1 MQGSSNQIRTP
12 KLKPWMVAVFAIV
25 VILLLGIAIGGG
37 MYNSMNASRQV
48 VDSDWAQVENV
59 MQRRADL
66 IPNLVAS
73 VKGEMRN
80 EQEIFKS
87 IAASRKA
94 FETSDTQAGKLA
106 ADDELNAQTTVLLN
120 AVKENY
126 PDLTSSEQV
135 KTLMTQ
141 LEGSEN
147 RISVERGRYIDDV
160 ADYNRKPLRR
170 GSLMTRHLSWT
181 QRYFGVLI
189 VTVNNIGGSVSW
201 YLMRYGRG
209 LYVCRQLIDNVIAES
224 VGFIHQCA
232 IFD

>member
-1 MQGSSNQIRTP
+1 MEGSSNKVKTP
-12 KLKPWMVAVFAIV
+12 KLKPWMVAAFAVI
-25 VILLLGIAIGGG
+25 VILLLGMAVGGG
-37 MYNSMNASRQV
+37 MYNSMNASKQA

-73 VKGEMRN
+73 AQGEMRN
-80 EQEIFKS
+80 EREIFKS
-87 IAASRKA
+87 IAESRKQ

-126 PDLTSSEQV
+126 PELASSEKV

-160 ADYNRKPLRR
+160 ADYNRKVTSFPMNLFA
-170 GSLMTRHLSWT
+170 HA
-181 QRYFGVLI
+181 FGFDGI
-189 VTVNNIGGSVSW
+189 AQYRADAGAA
-201 YLMRYGRG
+201 
-209 LYVCRQLIDNVIAES
+209 NVPA
-224 VGFIHQCA
+224 VDFN
-232 IFD
+232 

>member
-1 MQGSSNQIRTP
+1 MEGSTNREKTP

-37 MYNSMNASRQV
+37 MYNSMNASKQV
-48 VDSDWAQVENV
+48 VDGDWAQVENV

-80 EQEIFKS
+80 EQEILKS

-126 PDLTSSEQV
+126 PDLASSEQV

-147 RISVERGRYIDDV
+147 RISVERKRYIDDV
-160 ADYNRKPLRR
+160 ADYNRKVTSFPMNLFA
-170 GSLMTRHLSWT
+170 HA
-181 QRYFGVLI
+181 FGFDGI
-189 VTVNNIGGSVSW
+189 AQYKADAASA
-201 YLMRYGRG
+201 
-209 LYVCRQLIDNVIAES
+209 NVP
-224 VGFIHQCA
+224 VVDFN
-232 IFD
+232 

>member
-1 MQGSSNQIRTP
+1 MEGSSNKVKTP

-25 VILLLGIAIGGG
+25 VILLLGMAVGGG
-37 MYNSMNASRQV
+37 MYNSMNASKQA

-80 EQEIFKS
+80 EREIFKS
-87 IAASRKA
+87 IAESRKQ

-120 AVKENY
+120 AVRENY
-126 PDLTSSEQV
+126 PELASSEQV

-160 ADYNRKPLRR
+160 ADYNRKVTSFPMNLFA
-170 GSLMTRHLSWT
+170 HA
-181 QRYFGVLI
+181 FGFDGI
-189 VTVNNIGGSVSW
+189 AQYRADSGAA
-201 YLMRYGRG
+201 
-209 LYVCRQLIDNVIAES
+209 NVPA
-224 VGFIHQCA
+224 VDFN
-232 IFD
+232 

>member
-1 MQGSSNQIRTP
+1 MEGNSNQIKAP

-25 VILLLGIAIGGG
+25 VILLLGMAIGGG
-37 MYNSMNASRQV
+37 MYNSMNASKQA
-48 VDSDWAQVENV
+48 VDGDWAQVENV

-87 IAASRKA
+87 IAESREQ

-106 ADDELNAQTTVLLN
+106 ADDKLNAQTTVLLN

-126 PDLTSSEQV
+126 PELASSEQV

-147 RISVERGRYIDDV
+147 RISVERGRYINDV
-160 ADYNRKPLRR
+160 ADYNRKVTSFPMNLFA
-170 GSLMTRHLSWT
+170 HV
-181 QRYFGVLI
+181 FGFDGIAQYKANAAATNVS
-189 VTVNNIGGSVSW
+189 VVN
-201 YLMRYGRG
+201 
-209 LYVCRQLIDNVIAES
+209 
-224 VGFIHQCA
+224 
-232 IFD
+232 FD

>member
-1 MQGSSNQIRTP
+1 MEGSTNREKAP

-25 VILLLGIAIGGG
+25 VILLLGITIGGG
-37 MYNSMNASRQV
+37 MYNTMNASKQV
-48 VDSDWAQVENV
+48 VDGDWAQVENV

-73 VKGEMRN
+73 VKGEMKN

-87 IAASRKA
+87 IAESRKA

-126 PDLTSSEQV
+126 PELASSEQV

-160 ADYNRKPLRR
+160 ADYNRK
-170 GSLMTRHLSWT
+170 
-181 QRYFGVLI
+181 
-189 VTVNNIGGSVSW
+189 VTSFPMNFFAHVFCFDGIAQYRANAAAA
-201 YLMRYGRG
+201 
-209 LYVCRQLIDNVIAES
+209 NVPT
-224 VGFIHQCA
+224 VDFN
-232 IFD
+232 

>member
-1 MQGSSNQIRTP
+1 MEGSTNREKTP

-37 MYNSMNASRQV
+37 MYNTMNASKQV
-48 VDSDWAQVENV
+48 VDGDWAQVENV

-80 EQEIFKS
+80 EQEILKS

-126 PDLTSSEQV
+126 PDLASSEQV

-147 RISVERGRYIDDV
+147 RISVERKRYIDDV
-160 ADYNRKPLRR
+160 ADYNRKVTSFPMNLFA
-170 GSLMTRHLSWT
+170 HA
-181 QRYFGVLI
+181 FGFDGI
-189 VTVNNIGGSVSW
+189 AQYKADAASA
-201 YLMRYGRG
+201 
-209 LYVCRQLIDNVIAES
+209 NVP
-224 VGFIHQCA
+224 VVDFN
-232 IFD
+232 

>member
-37 MYNSMNASRQV
+37 MYNSMNASKQV
-48 VDSDWAQVENV
+48 VDGDWAQVENV

-73 VKGEMRN
+73 VKGEMKN

-87 IAASRKA
+87 IAESRKQ
-94 FETSDTQAGKLA
+94 FETSDTQADKLA
-106 ADDELNAQTTVLLN
+106 ADDELNAHTTALLN
-120 AVKENY
+120 AVRENY
-126 PDLTSSEQV
+126 PDLASSEQV

-147 RISVERGRYIDDV
+147 RISVERKRYIDDV
-160 ADYNRKPLRR
+160 AAYNKKVTSFPMNLLAKPF
-170 GSLMTRHLSWT
+170 GFDSVT
-181 QRYFGVLI
+181 QYKASPAA
-189 VTVNNIGGSVSW
+189 VNAPV
-201 YLMRYGRG
+201 
-209 LYVCRQLIDNVIAES
+209 VD
-224 VGFIHQCA
+224 
-232 IFD
+232 FD

>member
-37 MYNSMNASRQV
+37 MYNSMNASKRV
-48 VDSDWAQVENV
+48 VDGDWAQVENV

-73 VKGEMRN
+73 VKGEMKN

-87 IAASRKA
+87 IAESRKQ
-94 FETSDTQAGKLA
+94 FETSDTQADKLA
-106 ADDELNAQTTVLLN
+106 ADDELNAHTTALLN
-120 AVKENY
+120 AVRENY
-126 PDLTSSEQV
+126 PDLASSEQV

-147 RISVERGRYIDDV
+147 RISVERKRYIDDV
-160 ADYNRKPLRR
+160 AAYNKKVTSFPMNLLAKPF
-170 GSLMTRHLSWT
+170 GFDSVT
-181 QRYFGVLI
+181 QYKASPAA
-189 VTVNNIGGSVSW
+189 VNAPV
-201 YLMRYGRG
+201 
-209 LYVCRQLIDNVIAES
+209 VD
-224 VGFIHQCA
+224 
-232 IFD
+232 FD

>member
-1 MQGSSNQIRTP
+1 MEGNSNQIKAP

-25 VILLLGIAIGGG
+25 VILLLGMAIGGG
-37 MYNSMNASRQV
+37 MYNSMNASKQV

-73 VKGEMRN
+73 VKGEMKN

-87 IAASRKA
+87 IEESRKA

-126 PDLTSSEQV
+126 PELASSEQV

-160 ADYNRKPLRR
+160 ADYNRKVASFP
-170 GSLMTRHLSWT
+170 MNFFA
-181 QRYFGVLI
+181 YVFGFDGIAQYKANAAATNVP
-189 VTVNNIGGSVSW
+189 VVN
-201 YLMRYGRG
+201 
-209 LYVCRQLIDNVIAES
+209 
-224 VGFIHQCA
+224 
-232 IFD
+232 FD

>member
-37 MYNSMNASRQV
+37 MYNSMNASKQV

-106 ADDELNAQTTVLLN
+106 ADDELNAQPTVLLN

-126 PDLTSSEQV
+126 PDLASSEQV

-181 QRYFGVLI
+181 PRYFGVLI

-224 VGFIHQCA
+224 VGFIH
-232 IFD
+232 

>member
-1 MQGSSNQIRTP
+1 MNGNPNQSKAT
-12 KLKPWMVAVFAIV
+12 KLKPWMVAAFVLV
-25 VILLLGIAIGGG
+25 VILFLGMAIGGG
-37 MYNSMNASRQV
+37 VYNSMNASKQV

-87 IAASRKA
+87 IAESRKQ

-120 AVKENY
+120 AVRENY
-126 PDLTSSEQV
+126 PELASSEQV

-160 ADYNRKPLRR
+160 ADYNRKVTSFPMNLFAKA
-170 GSLMTRHLSWT
+170 
-181 QRYFGVLI
+181 FGFADIAQYRANAAAANVP
-189 VTVNNIGGSVSW
+189 TVDFN
-201 YLMRYGRG
+201 
-209 LYVCRQLIDNVIAES
+209 
-224 VGFIHQCA
+224 
-232 IFD
+232 

>member
-1 MQGSSNQIRTP
+1 MEGSTNREKTP

-37 MYNSMNASRQV
+37 MYNSMNASKQA
-48 VDSDWAQVENV
+48 VDGDWAQVENV

-87 IAASRKA
+87 IAESRKQ
-94 FETSDTQAGKLA
+94 FETSDTQTEKLA
-106 ADDELNAQTTVLLN
+106 ADDELNARTTVLLN

-126 PDLTSSEQV
+126 PELASSEQV

-160 ADYNRKPLRR
+160 ADYNRKVTSFPMNLFA
-170 GSLMTRHLSWT
+170 HV
-181 QRYFGVLI
+181 FGFDGI
-189 VTVNNIGGSVSW
+189 AQYKANSAAA
-201 YLMRYGRG
+201 
-209 LYVCRQLIDNVIAES
+209 NVP
-224 VGFIHQCA
+224 VVD
-232 IFD
+232 FD

>member
-1 MQGSSNQIRTP
+1 MEGNSNQIKAP

-25 VILLLGIAIGGG
+25 VILLLGMAIGGG
-37 MYNSMNASRQV
+37 MYNSMNASKQA
-48 VDSDWAQVENV
+48 VDGDWAQVENV

-87 IAASRKA
+87 IAESREQ

-106 ADDELNAQTTVLLN
+106 ADDKLNAQTTVLLN

-126 PDLTSSEQV
+126 PELASSEQV

-147 RISVERGRYIDDV
+147 RISVERGRYINDV
-160 ADYNRKPLRR
+160 ADYNRKVTSFPMNLFA
-170 GSLMTRHLSWT
+170 HV
-181 QRYFGVLI
+181 FGFDGIAQYKANAAATNVP
-189 VTVNNIGGSVSW
+189 VVN
-201 YLMRYGRG
+201 
-209 LYVCRQLIDNVIAES
+209 
-224 VGFIHQCA
+224 
-232 IFD
+232 FD

>member
-37 MYNSMNASRQV
+37 MYNSMNASKQF

-66 IPNLVAS
+66 IPSLVAS

-80 EQEIFKS
+80 EQKIFKS
-87 IAASRKA
+87 IAESRKA

-126 PDLTSSEQV
+126 PNLASSEQV

-160 ADYNRKPLRR
+160 ADYNRKVTSFPMNLFA
-170 GSLMTRHLSWT
+170 HV
-181 QRYFGVLI
+181 FGFDGIAQYKADAVA
-189 VTVNNIGGSVSW
+189 S
-201 YLMRYGRG
+201 
-209 LYVCRQLIDNVIAES
+209 NVP
-224 VGFIHQCA
+224 V
-232 IFD
+232 FDFD

>member
-37 MYNSMNASRQV
+37 MYNSMNASKQV

-66 IPNLVAS
+66 IPNLVAP

-126 PDLTSSEQV
+126 PDLASSEQV

-160 ADYNRKPLRR
+160 ADYNRKVTSFPMNLFA
-170 GSLMTRHLSWT
+170 HA
-181 QRYFGVLI
+181 FGF
-189 VTVNNIGGSVSW
+189 GGIAQYKANAGVA
-201 YLMRYGRG
+201 
-209 LYVCRQLIDNVIAES
+209 NVPA
-224 VGFIHQCA
+224 VDFN
-232 IFD
+232 

>member
-1 MQGSSNQIRTP
+1 
-12 KLKPWMVAVFAIV
+12 
-25 VILLLGIAIGGG
+25 
-37 MYNSMNASRQV
+37 MNASKQV

-126 PDLTSSEQV
+126 PDLASSEQV

-160 ADYNRKPLRR
+160 ADYNR
-170 GSLMTRHLSWT
+170 
-181 QRYFGVLI
+181 
-189 VTVNNIGGSVSW
+189 
-201 YLMRYGRG
+201 
-209 LYVCRQLIDNVIAES
+209 
-224 VGFIHQCA
+224 
-232 IFD
+232 

>member
-1 MQGSSNQIRTP
+1 MEGSTNREKAP
-12 KLKPWMVAVFAIV
+12 KLKPWVVAVFAIV

-37 MYNSMNASRQV
+37 MYNSMNASKQA
-48 VDSDWAQVENV
+48 VDGDWAQVENV

-87 IAASRKA
+87 IAASRKV

-106 ADDELNAQTTVLLN
+106 ADDQLNAQTTVLLD
-120 AVKENY
+120 AIKEDY
-126 PDLTSSEQV
+126 PDLASSEQV

-160 ADYNRKPLRR
+160 AAYNRKVTSFP
-170 GSLMTRHLSWT
+170 MNFFAHV
-181 QRYFGVLI
+181 FGFDGI
-189 VTVNNIGGSVSW
+189 AQYKANAGGANAPV
-201 YLMRYGRG
+201 
-209 LYVCRQLIDNVIAES
+209 VD
-224 VGFIHQCA
+224 
-232 IFD
+232 FD

>member
-1 MQGSSNQIRTP
+1 MEGSTNREKTP
-12 KLKPWMVAVFAIV
+12 KLKPWVVAVFVIV
-25 VILLLGIAIGGG
+25 VILLLGMAIGGG
-37 MYNSMNASRQV
+37 MYNSMNASKQA
-48 VDSDWAQVENV
+48 VDGDWAQVENV

-80 EQEIFKS
+80 EQEILKS

-106 ADDELNAQTTVLLN
+106 ADDELNARTTVLLN

-126 PDLTSSEQV
+126 PDLASSEQV

-147 RISVERGRYIDDV
+147 RISVERKRYIDDV
-160 ADYNRKPLRR
+160 ADYNRKVTSFPMNLFA
-170 GSLMTRHLSWT
+170 HA
-181 QRYFGVLI
+181 FGFDSI
-189 VTVNNIGGSVSW
+189 AQYKADAASA
-201 YLMRYGRG
+201 
-209 LYVCRQLIDNVIAES
+209 NVP
-224 VGFIHQCA
+224 VVDFN
-232 IFD
+232 

>member
-1 MQGSSNQIRTP
+1 MEGSPNQAETP
-12 KLKPWMVAVFAIV
+12 KLKPWMAAAFAVV
-25 VILLLGIAIGGG
+25 VILLLGMAVGGG
-37 MYNSMNASRQV
+37 MYNSMNASKQA

-66 IPNLVAS
+66 VPNLVAS

-87 IAASRKA
+87 IAESRKA

-126 PDLTSSEQV
+126 PELASSEQV

-160 ADYNRKPLRR
+160 ADYNRKVTSFPMNL
-170 GSLMTRHLSWT
+170 LAHA
-181 QRYFGVLI
+181 FGFD
-189 VTVNNIGGSVSW
+189 G
-201 YLMRYGRG
+201 
-209 LYVCRQLIDNVIAES
+209 IAQYRADAPAANAP
-224 VGFIHQCA
+224 VVDFN
-232 IFD
+232 

>member
-1 MQGSSNQIRTP
+1 MEGSTNREKTP
-12 KLKPWMVAVFAIV
+12 KLKPWVVAVFAIV

-37 MYNSMNASRQV
+37 MYNSMNASKQV
-48 VDSDWAQVENV
+48 VDGDWAQVENV
-59 MQRRADL
+59 MQRRANL

-80 EQEIFKS
+80 EQEILKS

-126 PDLTSSEQV
+126 PDLASSEQV

-147 RISVERGRYIDDV
+147 RISVERKRYIDDV
-160 ADYNRKPLRR
+160 ADYNRKVTSFPMNLFAHAF
-170 GSLMTRHLSWT
+170 GFDGIAQYKADAASANVPVV
-181 QRYFGVLI
+181 YF
-189 VTVNNIGGSVSW
+189 N
-201 YLMRYGRG
+201 
-209 LYVCRQLIDNVIAES
+209 
-224 VGFIHQCA
+224 
-232 IFD
+232 

>member
-1 MQGSSNQIRTP
+1 MEGSTNREKAP
-12 KLKPWMVAVFAIV
+12 KLKLWMVAVFAIV
-25 VILLLGIAIGGG
+25 VILLLGMAVGGG
-37 MYNSMNASRQV
+37 MYNSMNASKQA

-80 EQEIFKS
+80 EREIFKS
-87 IAASRKA
+87 IAESRKQ

-120 AVKENY
+120 AVRENY
-126 PDLTSSEQV
+126 PELASSEQV

-160 ADYNRKPLRR
+160 ADYNRKVTSFPMNLFA
-170 GSLMTRHLSWT
+170 HA
-181 QRYFGVLI
+181 FGFDGI
-189 VTVNNIGGSVSW
+189 AQ
-201 YLMRYGRG
+201 YRA
-209 LYVCRQLIDNVIAES
+209 DAPAANVPVVDFS
-224 VGFIHQCA
+224 
-232 IFD
+232 

>member
-1 MQGSSNQIRTP
+1 MEGSTNREKAP

-25 VILLLGIAIGGG
+25 VILLLGITIGGG
-37 MYNSMNASRQV
+37 MYNTMNASKQV
-48 VDSDWAQVENV
+48 VDGDWAQVENV

-73 VKGEMRN
+73 VKGEMKN

-87 IAASRKA
+87 IAESRKA

-126 PDLTSSEQV
+126 PELASSEQV

-160 ADYNRKPLRR
+160 ADYNRKVTSFPMNLFANA
-170 GSLMTRHLSWT
+170 
-181 QRYFGVLI
+181 FGFDGIAQYRANAAAANVPI
-189 VTVNNIGGSVSW
+189 VDFN
-201 YLMRYGRG
+201 
-209 LYVCRQLIDNVIAES
+209 
-224 VGFIHQCA
+224 
-232 IFD
+232 

>member
-1 MQGSSNQIRTP
+1 MEGSSNQAETP
-12 KLKPWMVAVFAIV
+12 KLKPWMAAAFAVI
-25 VILLLGIAIGGG
+25 VILLLGMAVGGG
-37 MYNSMNASRQV
+37 MYNSMNASKQA

-80 EQEIFKS
+80 EREIFKS
-87 IAASRKA
+87 IAESRKQ

-106 ADDELNAQTTVLLN
+106 ADDKLNAQTTVLLN
-120 AVKENY
+120 AVRENY
-126 PDLTSSEQV
+126 PELASSEQV

-160 ADYNRKPLRR
+160 ADYNRKVTSFPMNLFA
-170 GSLMTRHLSWT
+170 HA
-181 QRYFGVLI
+181 FGFDGI
-189 VTVNNIGGSVSW
+189 AQYRADASAA
-201 YLMRYGRG
+201 
-209 LYVCRQLIDNVIAES
+209 NVPA
-224 VGFIHQCA
+224 VDFN
-232 IFD
+232 